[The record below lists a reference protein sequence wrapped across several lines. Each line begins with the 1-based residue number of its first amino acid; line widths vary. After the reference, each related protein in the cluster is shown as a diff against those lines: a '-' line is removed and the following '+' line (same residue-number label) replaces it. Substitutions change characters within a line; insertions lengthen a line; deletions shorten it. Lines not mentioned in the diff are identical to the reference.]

1 MLQYFLFG
9 GICVIDIILDTLI
22 DGIKLLPFLF
32 LAFLFIELLEHKFSN
47 KTKKVIEKSGNLG
60 PLLGGL
66 LGIFPQCGFS
76 VMATNLYV
84 TRIIS
89 VGTLISI
96 YLSTSDEMLPILL
109 SRGASFEIIF
119 KILLIKVII
128 GIICGF
134 IIDLIFGTNFSNKKH
149 YDICEEEHCHC
160 EDGLIKSSI
169 KHTLNILVFILGV
182 SFILN
187 IIMEYVG
194 EDILSSIF
202 NSNNLLSPVV
212 ASLIGFI
219 PNCGSSVIITGLYLN
234 NVISLSATIAG
245 LLTGSG
251 VAWIVLFRSNRDIK
265 DNVKI
270 LFIVYIIGVIS
281 GLLIELLEF
290 IF

>member
-1 MLQYFLFG
+1 M
-9 GICVIDIILDTLI
+9 IDIILDTLI

-160 EDGLIKSSI
+160 EDGVIKSSI

-219 PNCGSSVIITGLYLN
+219 PNCGSSVIITELYLN